1 MPDDEQEILD
11 ALAIRGI
18 TGEKALASILVKE
31 ANDDDSI
38 PDGLQRW
45 YSHQFALS
53 GGDELTFD
61 PTAMYGA
68 PIEYRTWFQVAVH
81 DIG

>member
-1 MPDDEQEILD
+1 M
-11 ALAIRGI
+11 
-18 TGEKALASILVKE
+18 KALASILVNE
-31 ANDDDSI
+31 ANADRTVL
-38 PDGLQRW
+38 DGLQRW

-61 PTAMYGA
+61 PATIYGTK
-68 PIEYRTWFQVAVH
+68 IEYRTWFQVAVH